1 MLHKIAHLLYRHF
14 CDGYITRNNINQ
26 ISKRA
31 KLVREPKVGSGEKE
45 SGEFF
50 NLFFSK
56 KGPITVG
63 SREPS
68 SIKNGRNSKTFY
80 VLESHG

>member
-1 MLHKIAHLLYRHF
+1 M
-14 CDGYITRNNINQ
+14 D
-26 ISKRA
+26 
-31 KLVREPKVGSGEKE
+31 
-45 SGEFF
+45 EFF

-68 SIKNGRNSKTFY
+68 SFKNGRNSKTFY